1 MTDEQKKGALKE
13 RILIEQ
19 LRRFVKEHHF
29 TRTNLVTEEIN
40 KIESGLR
47 NLLFTL
53 AIFLFTFTSPIF
65 IESKGL
71 PEIVKLLLFLSWIFL
86 FSSMIFGLIQIVIDI
101 KFLSKSGEIENK
113 AEKLWSTAFIGFDEY
128 EKRAKEGEEL
138 FEDFDTHSPYIPLI
152 QQVVFLL
159 IAFLLIM
166 SGASLLLFGK

>member
-113 AEKLWSTAFIGFDEY
+113 AEKL
-128 EKRAKEGEEL
+128 
-138 FEDFDTHSPYIPLI
+138 
-152 QQVVFLL
+152 
-159 IAFLLIM
+159 
-166 SGASLLLFGK
+166 